1 MSRKFLIAVL
11 GLTAC
16 ANLSAQGLG
25 EQVYRKSC
33 ALCHDTGVMQTPK
46 LGDKAAWAPLV
57 AKGQDALLATVK
69 SGKAAMP
76 PKAACVQC
84 TDDDFRAAIGFMLD
98 AAR

>member
-1 MSRKFLIAVL
+1 MFRRLIIGAL
-11 GLTAC
+11 GLLVC
-16 ANLSAQGLG
+16 AGVAAQEG

-46 LGDKAAWAPLV
+46 LGDKTAWAPLV
-57 AKGQDALLATVK
+57 AKGEAALLATVK
-69 SGKAAMP
+69 TGKGAMP

-84 TDDDFRAAIGFMLD
+84 SDDDFRAAIGFMVN